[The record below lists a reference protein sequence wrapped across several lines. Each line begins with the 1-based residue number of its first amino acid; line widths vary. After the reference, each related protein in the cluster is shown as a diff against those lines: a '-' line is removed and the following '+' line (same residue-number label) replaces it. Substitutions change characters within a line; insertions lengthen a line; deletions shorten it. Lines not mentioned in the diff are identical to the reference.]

1 MLFLQH
7 IVGAKIKTLTNQID
21 QFIVRG
27 WSSREQQQQQHPQLR
42 SAELKCE
49 TVGYFQVIAKL

>member
-27 WSSREQQQQQHPQLR
+27 WSSREQQQHPQLR